1 VLLKINGTQV
11 TYTLEKETSLGQVVQ
26 GVSDWLAGSGMVV
39 TAVRAEGADLLSL
52 PRGQWA
58 GRPLAAVPELDVT
71 VHNAAD
77 LRIEHWQTL
86 HAWLGMLAEEV
97 RAPGPELDEL
107 CATLAQTME
116 DARENPF
123 ENDGAGSLGRLAEA
137 FRGQSASDVRRWTA
151 EQKRRTGALIEEL
164 RARVAARIR
173 QASQP
178 AEALVGCVA
187 TLRASLPRLAEVPVQ
202 LATGRDGPAM
212 QTVASVAETLQTLL
226 ALVPFL
232 PPHPDR
238 PVLFDEL
245 TGVFRD
251 VIAAFDAKDTVL
263 LGDLLE
269 YEAAPRIAALLPLL
283 ETAAP

>member
-1 VLLKINGTQV
+1 MRLKINGKEV
-11 TYTLEKETSLGQVVQ
+11 TYTLEKETSLEQVVQ

-39 TAVRAEGADLLSL
+39 TSVRADGADLLAL

-58 GRPLAAVPELDVT
+58 GRPLASVPELDVT
-71 VHNAAD
+71 VHNAGD

-97 RAPGPELDEL
+97 RAPGSELDEL
-107 CATLAQTME
+107 CATLAETVE
-116 DARENPF
+116 DARANPF
-123 ENDGAGSLGRLAEA
+123 ENDGTDSLGRLAEA
-137 FRGQSASDVRRWTA
+137 FRGQSASDVRRWPA
-151 EQKRRTGALIEEL
+151 EQKTMTTSLIDEL
-164 RARVAARIR
+164 RAKLTARIR
-173 QASQP
+173 QSSQP
-178 AEALVGCVA
+178 AEAVAGCVA
-187 TLRASLPRLAEVPVQ
+187 ALRASLPLLAEVPVH

-212 QTVASVAETLQTLL
+212 QTIASVAETLQTLL

-232 PPHPDR
+232 PPHPER
-238 PVLFDEL
+238 PPLFDEL

-251 VIAAFDAKDTVL
+251 VVAAFDAKDTVL

-283 ETAAP
+283 EETAP